1 MTKMNENPG
10 IGAAHWNSEHQK
22 TSAIVCI
29 ARLQE
34 NATLLVSFPH
44 VCPEPVWVKYE
55 F

>member
-29 ARLQE
+29 ARLQK
-34 NATLLVSFPH
+34 TPLFL
-44 VCPEPVWVKYE
+44 
-55 F
+55 